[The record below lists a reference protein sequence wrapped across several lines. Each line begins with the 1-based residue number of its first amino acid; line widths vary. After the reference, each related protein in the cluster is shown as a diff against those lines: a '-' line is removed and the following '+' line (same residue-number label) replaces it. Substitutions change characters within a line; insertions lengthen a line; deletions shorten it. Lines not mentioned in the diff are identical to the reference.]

1 MFFLVCFLKLNTR
14 VKTTEESFT
23 DEMNTLHCCETLLN
37 TTGSKSYF
45 FLSPDVLIFSA
56 FFSYSIYSRNLVFF
70 STGSLR
76 QTANGRVDYTITNVS
91 NNRKIQSSLS
101 FSDFSLSKNLALK
114 PALIRMSRFCLMMLN
129 LVIVKTA
136 VPKES
141 LSKILGSCDP
151 PF

>member
-1 MFFLVCFLKLNTR
+1 MFFSCMFFKAKYQSE
-14 VKTTEESFT
+14 KTTEESFT

-45 FLSPDVLIFSA
+45 FLSLDVLIFSA

-70 STGSLR
+70 LLR
-76 QTANGRVDYTITNVS
+76 LLMYRTTEKSKAV
-91 NNRKIQSSLS
+91 LS

-114 PALIRMSRFCLMMLN
+114 LAPIRMSRFCLMMLN